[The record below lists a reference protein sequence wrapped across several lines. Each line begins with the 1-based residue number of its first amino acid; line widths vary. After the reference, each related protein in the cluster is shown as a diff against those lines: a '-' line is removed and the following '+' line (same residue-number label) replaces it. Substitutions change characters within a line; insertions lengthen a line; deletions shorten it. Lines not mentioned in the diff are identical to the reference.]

1 MKDIN
6 KKQLFLASCI
16 ALVVTAMTFAIRAG
30 ILSELGVAFNLSDTQ
45 LGYINGMAFW
55 GFPLATIFGGLLY
68 NKLGARKLM
77 VLAFIAHL
85 VGLIMTI
92 FAGGFVTLLVSS
104 FLIGFAN
111 GSVEA
116 ACNPLIADMYTNNRT
131 TMLNKFHVWF
141 PGGIVIGALVS
152 KFLSDFGMVWQI
164 QIAVMLIPTLI
175 YGYLFFKQKF
185 PESQHIETNTSTNIR
200 SLVSV
205 LFIFIAFCMTLSATA
220 ELGVQQW
227 VEKILGSTGAQPML
241 ILAMVTGIMALGRYF
256 AGPLIH
262 KLNPVGVLWMS
273 SIITAF
279 AVYSMSIAEGPM
291 IYVSAI
297 LFALGV
303 CYFWPTTIGFV
314 SEYLPKTG
322 ALGMSL
328 VGGAGMFATGMW
340 QPVIG
345 SWLDKGREAA
355 LASGAT
361 AEAAEVV
368 AGRTTLSY
376 MVFFPLA
383 LVILYGILFLIRKKI
398 ETGRVSQVR
407 EEVMNS

>member
-1 MKDIN
+1 MTKQVN
-6 KKQLFLASCI
+6 KGQIFTAACI
-16 ALVVTAMTFAIRAG
+16 ALIVTAMTFAIRAG
-30 ILSELGVAFNLSDTQ
+30 ILNDLGAQFKITDTQ
-45 LGYINGMAFW
+45 LGWINALAIG
-55 GFPLATIFGGLLY
+55 GFPIATIFGGLLY

-77 VLAFIAHL
+77 ILAFVSHL
-85 VGLIMTI
+85 IGLTMTI
-92 FAGGFVTLLVSS
+92 FAGGFTTLLISS

-116 ACNPLIADMYTNNRT
+116 ACNPLVADMYTNNRT
-131 TMLNKFHVWF
+131 AMLNKFHVWF
-141 PGGIVIGALVS
+141 PGGLAIGALVS
-152 KFLSDFGMVWQI
+152 EGMTYMGLGWQA
-164 QIAVMLIPTLI
+164 QIAIMFIPTLI
-175 YGYLFFKQKF
+175 YGFLFFKQKF
-185 PESQHIETNTSTNIR
+185 PESENIETNTFTNIR
-200 SLVSV
+200 SLGSV

-227 VEKILGSTGAQPML
+227 VEKILGSSGVHPML
-241 ILAMVTGIMALGRYF
+241 ILAMVTGIMAIGRYF

-262 KLNPVGVLWMS
+262 KLNPIGVLWMS
-273 SIITAF
+273 AIITTL

-355 LASGAT
+355 LASGET
-361 AEAAEVV
+361 AKAAEII
-368 AGRTTLSY
+368 AGKTTLSY
-376 MVFFPLA
+376 MVYFPLA
-383 LVILYGILFLIRKKI
+383 LILLYGILFMVRKKV
-398 ETGRVSQVR
+398 EEQRVVSVQ
-407 EEVMNS
+407 E

>member
-1 MKDIN
+1 MTKQVN
-6 KKQLFLASCI
+6 KNQIFLASCI
-16 ALVVTAMTFAIRAG
+16 ALIVTAMTFAIRAG
-30 ILSELGVAFNLSDTQ
+30 ILNDLGAQFKITDTQ
-45 LGYINGMAFW
+45 LGWINALAIG
-55 GFPLATIFGGLLY
+55 GFPIATIFGGLLY

-77 VLAFIAHL
+77 ILAFVSHL
-85 VGLIMTI
+85 IGLTLTI
-92 FAGGFVTLLVSS
+92 YAGGFTTLLISS

-131 TMLNKFHVWF
+131 AMLNKFHVWF
-141 PGGIVIGALVS
+141 PGGLAIGALVS
-152 KFLSDFGMVWQI
+152 EGMTYMGLGWQA
-164 QIAVMLIPTLI
+164 QIAIMFIPTLI

-185 PESQHIETNTSTNIR
+185 PESEHIETNTATNIK
-200 SLVSV
+200 SLGSV

-227 VEKILGSTGAQPML
+227 VEKILGSSGVHPML
-241 ILAMVTGIMALGRYF
+241 ILAMVTGIMAVGRYF

-262 KLNPVGVLWMS
+262 KLNPIGVLWMS
-273 SIITAF
+273 AIITTI
-279 AVYSMSIAEGPM
+279 AVYSMSMAEGPM

-355 LASGAT
+355 LSSGAT
-361 AEAAEVV
+361 ADAAEII
-368 AGRTTLSY
+368 AGKTTLSY
-376 MVFFPLA
+376 MVYFPLA
-383 LVILYGILFLIRKKI
+383 LILLYGILFMVRKKV
-398 ETGRVSQVR
+398 EERRVVSID
-407 EEVMNS
+407 E

>member
-1 MKDIN
+1 MENIN
-6 KKQLFLASCI
+6 KKQLFIAACI

-30 ILSELGVAFNLSDTQ
+30 ILADLGIQFNLNDTQ
-45 LGYINGMAFW
+45 LGWVNSMAFW

-77 VLAFIAHL
+77 ILAFVSHL
-85 VGLIMTI
+85 VGLVMTI
-92 FAGGFVTLLVSS
+92 FAGGFITLLVSS

-141 PGGIVIGALVS
+141 PGGIVIGALIS
-152 KFLSDFGMVWQI
+152 EFMTNFGLGWQL
-164 QIAVMLIPTLI
+164 QIAIMLIPTLV
-175 YGYLFFKQKF
+175 YGYLFFKQEF
-185 PESQHIETNTSTNIR
+185 PESQHIETDTTVNIK
-200 SLVSV
+200 SLINP
-205 LFIFIAFCMTLSATA
+205 LFIFIALCMTLSATS

-227 VEKILGSTGAQPML
+227 VEKILGGSGVQPML

-256 AGPLIH
+256 AGPLVH
-262 KLNPVGVLWMS
+262 KLNPIGVLFMS
-273 SIITAF
+273 SIVTTIAI
-279 AVYSMSIAEGPM
+279 YSLSVMDGPM
-291 IYVSAI
+291 IYASAV

-328 VGGAGMFATGMW
+328 IGGAGMFATGIW

-355 LASGAT
+355 IASGASADV
-361 AEAAEVV
+361 AEIV
-368 AGRTTLSY
+368 AGKTTLSY

-383 LVILYGILFLIRKKI
+383 LVVLYGILFFMRKKL
-398 ETGRVSQVR
+398 EERRVPQIHGSD
-407 EEVMNS
+407 S

>member
-1 MKDIN
+1 MENVN
-6 KKQLFLASCI
+6 KKQLFIAACI
-16 ALVVTAMTFAIRAG
+16 ALIVTAMTFAIRAG
-30 ILSELGVAFNLSDTQ
+30 ILADLGVQFNLTDTQ
-45 LGYINGMAFW
+45 LGWVNSMAFW

-77 VLAFIAHL
+77 ILAFVSHL
-85 VGLIMTI
+85 IGLVMTI

-152 KFLSDFGMVWQI
+152 KFMTDFGLGWQL
-164 QIAVMLIPTLI
+164 QIAIMLIPTLI
-175 YGYLFFKQKF
+175 YGYLFFKQEF
-185 PESQHIETNTSTNIR
+185 PESQHIETDTSVNIK
-200 SLVSV
+200 SLINP
-205 LFIFIAFCMTLSATA
+205 LFIFIALCMTLSATS

-227 VEKILGSTGAQPML
+227 VEKILGGSGVQPML

-256 AGPLIH
+256 AGPLVH
-262 KLNPVGVLWMS
+262 KLNPIGVLLMS
-273 SIITAF
+273 SIVTTIAI
-279 AVYSMSIAEGPM
+279 YSLSVMDGPM
-291 IYVSAI
+291 IYVSAV

-328 VGGAGMFATGMW
+328 VGGAGMFATGIW

-355 LASGAT
+355 IASGAT
-361 AEAAEVV
+361 ADVAEIV
-368 AGRTTLSY
+368 AGKATLSY

-383 LVILYGILFLIRKKI
+383 LVVLYGILFFMRKKL
-398 ETGRVSQVR
+398 
-407 EEVMNS
+407 EERRIPQIQGADS

>member
-1 MKDIN
+1 MTKQVN
-6 KKQLFLASCI
+6 KSQIFTAACI
-16 ALVVTAMTFAIRAG
+16 ALIVTAMTFAIRAG
-30 ILSELGVAFNLSDTQ
+30 ILNDLGAQFKITDTQ
-45 LGYINGMAFW
+45 LGWINALAIG
-55 GFPLATIFGGLLY
+55 GFPIATIFGGLLY

-77 VLAFIAHL
+77 ILAFVSHL
-85 VGLIMTI
+85 IGLTMTI
-92 FAGGFVTLLVSS
+92 FAGGFTTLLISS

-116 ACNPLIADMYTNNRT
+116 ACNPLVADMYTNNRT
-131 TMLNKFHVWF
+131 AMLNKFHVWF
-141 PGGIVIGALVS
+141 PGGLAIGALVS
-152 KFLSDFGMVWQI
+152 EGMTYMGLGWQA
-164 QIAVMLIPTLI
+164 QIAIMFVPTLI
-175 YGYLFFKQKF
+175 YGFLFFKQKF
-185 PESQHIETNTSTNIR
+185 PESENIETNTFTNIR
-200 SLVSV
+200 SLGSV

-227 VEKILGSTGAQPML
+227 VEKILGSSGVHPML
-241 ILAMVTGIMALGRYF
+241 ILAMVTGIMAIGRYF

-262 KLNPVGVLWMS
+262 KLNPIGVLWMS
-273 SIITAF
+273 AIITTL

-355 LASGAT
+355 LASGET
-361 AEAAEVV
+361 AKAAEII
-368 AGRTTLSY
+368 AGKTTLSY
-376 MVFFPLA
+376 MVYFPLA
-383 LVILYGILFLIRKKI
+383 LIILYGILFMVRKKV
-398 ETGRVSQVR
+398 EEQRVVSVQ
-407 EEVMNS
+407 E

>member
-1 MKDIN
+1 MTEQVN
-6 KKQLFLASCI
+6 KKQIFNASCI
-16 ALVVTAMTFAIRAG
+16 ALIVTAMTFAIRAG
-30 ILSELGVAFNLSDTQ
+30 ILNDLGLQFKITDTQ
-45 LGYINGMAFW
+45 LGWINALAIG
-55 GFPLATIFGGLLY
+55 GFPIATIFGGLLY

-77 VLAFIAHL
+77 ILAFISHL
-85 VGLIMTI
+85 IGLTMTI
-92 FAGGFVTLLVSS
+92 FAGGFATLLISS

-131 TMLNKFHVWF
+131 AMLNKFHVWF
-141 PGGIVIGALVS
+141 PGGLAIGALVS
-152 KFLSDFGMVWQI
+152 EGMTYMGLGWQE
-164 QIAVMLIPTLI
+164 QIAIMFIPTII
-175 YGYLFFKQKF
+175 YGYLFFKAKF
-185 PESQHIETNTSTNIR
+185 PESQHIETNTSTNIK
-200 SLVSV
+200 SLGSV

-227 VEKILGSTGAQPML
+227 VEKILGSSGVHPML
-241 ILAMVTGIMALGRYF
+241 ILAMVTGIMAVGRYF

-262 KLNPVGVLWMS
+262 KLNPIGVLWMS
-273 SIITAF
+273 AIITTV

-355 LASGAT
+355 LSSGAT
-361 AEAAEVV
+361 AEAAEII
-368 AGRTTLSY
+368 AGKTTLSY
-376 MVFFPLA
+376 MVYFPLA
-383 LVILYGILFLIRKKI
+383 LIVLYGILFLVRKKVEKYRI
-398 ETGRVSQVR
+398 VS
-407 EEVMNS
+407 SH

>member
-1 MKDIN
+1 MENIN
-6 KKQLFLASCI
+6 KKQLFIAACI

-30 ILSELGVAFNLSDTQ
+30 ILADLGIQFNLNDTQ
-45 LGYINGMAFW
+45 LGWVNSMAFW

-77 VLAFIAHL
+77 ILAFVSHL
-85 VGLIMTI
+85 VGLVMTI
-92 FAGGFVTLLVSS
+92 FAGGFITLLVSS

-141 PGGIVIGALVS
+141 PGGIVIGALIS
-152 KFLSDFGMVWQI
+152 EFMTNFGLGWQL
-164 QIAVMLIPTLI
+164 QIAIMLIPTLV
-175 YGYLFFKQKF
+175 YGYLFFKQEF
-185 PESQHIETNTSTNIR
+185 PESQHIETDTTVNIK
-200 SLVSV
+200 SLINP
-205 LFIFIAFCMTLSATA
+205 LFIFIALCMTLSATS

-227 VEKILGSTGAQPML
+227 VEKILGGSGVQPML

-256 AGPLIH
+256 AGPLVH
-262 KLNPVGVLWMS
+262 KLNPIGVLFMS
-273 SIITAF
+273 SIVTTIAI
-279 AVYSMSIAEGPM
+279 YSLSVMDGPM
-291 IYVSAI
+291 IYASAV

-328 VGGAGMFATGMW
+328 IGGAGMFATGIW

-355 LASGAT
+355 IASGASADV
-361 AEAAEVV
+361 AEIV
-368 AGRTTLSY
+368 AGKTTLNY

-383 LVILYGILFLIRKKI
+383 LVVLYGILFFMRKKL
-398 ETGRVSQVR
+398 EERRVPQIHGSD
-407 EEVMNS
+407 S